1 MCVCRFLASA
11 CLARQCITASFCL
24 HRYARL
30 HGSVPAQCRLWE
42 DSRSCVGSFAA
53 ECTCGSSL
61 EGVTVAAG
69 RGHRWTLHVSAV
81 SLEHSGSV
89 SALRRLYQAAPGV
102 VSSRRGSAQ
111 QWRSTAV
118 RRFVGSSLVFHPV
131 FFPALFLF
139 FVFPTPSECDP
150 SRLTLC
156 SSVSMLST
164 SVHHRKLLLAQVRSS
179 SWLCASTICSVMHT
193 TTSWCVGR
201 CGRCSVT

>member
-1 MCVCRFLASA
+1 M
-11 CLARQCITASFCL
+11 
-24 HRYARL
+24 
-30 HGSVPAQCRLWE
+30 
-42 DSRSCVGSFAA
+42 GSFAA

-69 RGHRWTLHVSAV
+69 RGHRWSLQVSVV

-89 SALRRLYQAAPGV
+89 SALRRLHQAAPGV
-102 VSSRRGSAQ
+102 VSSCRGSAQ

-118 RRFVGSSLVFHPV
+118 RRFVGSSLVSHPV
-131 FFPALFLF
+131 FYPAPFLF

-164 SVHHRKLLLAQVRSS
+164 SVRHRKLLLAQVRSS
-179 SWLCASTICSVMHT
+179 SWLCASTIAERASAADRHDLTSARAGSCCFIYRPVCT
-193 TTSWCVGR
+193 TCVQLKPTQR
-201 CGRCSVT
+201 EM